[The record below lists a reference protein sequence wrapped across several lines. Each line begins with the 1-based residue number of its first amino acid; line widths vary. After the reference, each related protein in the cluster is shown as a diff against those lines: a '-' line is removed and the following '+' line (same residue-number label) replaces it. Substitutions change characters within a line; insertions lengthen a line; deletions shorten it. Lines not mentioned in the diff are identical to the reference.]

1 MATRQ
6 AGNAVARGALK
17 NPSPQAEGRRT
28 QFSTPAVQGVKE
40 SEWPDHKRVMD
51 ALLERLKEAKKALD
65 SQDLDEDQYDNA
77 IRAFDDAYRM
87 REVVGAQLQK
97 KRDEAQA
104 AWQKKVDD
112 LKRDPSTYSRRYYEA
127 AQLYASMK
135 DGQLTFDAAS
145 WTDLSKPPMF
155 MTGYDGEQAV
165 ELATSNYLIDPNV
178 YEFNTIDETVLTDI
192 NYDGTQTTVTYD
204 PNQSGEGEGQVQNP
218 LAPVP
223 GLDRVGTDD
232 SRSTERPKM
241 EGDQGGVARVKYK
254 FDINGDPID

>member
-40 SEWPDHKRVMD
+40 NEWPDHKRVMD
-51 ALLERLKEAKKALD
+51 ALLERLKEAKRTLD
-65 SQDLDEDQYDNA
+65 KKDLDEAEYNNA

-135 DGQLTFDAAS
+135 DGQLTFDESA
-145 WTDLSKPPMF
+145 WTDLNKPPMF
-155 MTGYDGEQAV
+155 TTGYDGEHAV
-165 ELATSNYLIDPNV
+165 ELATSKYLTDPTV
-178 YEFNTIDETVLTDI
+178 YDFNTIDETVLTDL
-192 NYDGTQTTVTYD
+192 NYDGTQATATYD
-204 PNQSGEGEGQVQNP
+204 PAQSGNVEGQVQNP
-218 LAPVP
+218 LPPAP
-223 GLDRVGTDD
+223 GLGEVGTDD
-232 SRSTERPKM
+232 SRSTDRPRLN
-241 EGDQGGVARVKYK
+241 QGGVARVKYK

>member
-28 QFSTPAVQGVKE
+28 QFRTPAVQGVKE
-40 SEWPDHKRVMD
+40 NEWPDHKRVMD
-51 ALLERLKEAKKALD
+51 ALLERLKEAKRNLD
-65 SQDLDEDQYDNA
+65 SQDLDESQYDNA
-77 IRAFDDAYRM
+77 VRAFDDAFRM

-135 DGQLTFDAAS
+135 DGQLTFDPTS
-145 WTDLSKPPMF
+145 WTELSKPPMF
-155 MTGYDGEQAV
+155 TTGYDGEHAV
-165 ELATSNYLIDPNV
+165 ELATSNYLIDPTV
-178 YEFNTIDETVLTDI
+178 YDFNTIDETVLTEVK
-192 NYDGTQTTVTYD
+192 YDGENTNVTYD
-204 PNQSGEGEGQVQNP
+204 PNQTGDVEGQVQNP
-218 LAPVP
+218 LPAAP
-223 GLDRVGTDD
+223 GLENVGTDD
-232 SRSTERPKM
+232 SRSTNRPRLN
-241 EGDQGGVARVKYK
+241 QGGVARVKYK